1 MELNQKIDFKYLL
14 DQIFSCELS
23 NDNKCDY
30 QFYPSFTAWDEN
42 SETADYSYRHEGMP
56 FFAVYNYDVTHE
68 SKTWFN
74 ADYPMLVDTRII
86 PIPGYY
92 PYISVVK
99 KDVGRKYSN
108 IRNFYP
114 GLPLIYRN
122 EYCEQIDM
130 TIKLIE
136 MYKNGEL
143 EGGASYILRNSRYVE
158 ELYNLEKDP
167 DEIQNLAGRQEY
179 IEQFFKM
186 MKQLVDW
193 QLKVNYKGLID
204 EYNLVQIFCPGLIP
218 PATEKVVVDEEK
230 DIESFFVLPKVPQ
243 SDIRLMIRLD
253 QDDGCFMI
261 NR

>member
-1 MELNQKIDFKYLL
+1 
-14 DQIFSCELS
+14 
-23 NDNKCDY
+23 
-30 QFYPSFTAWDEN
+30 
-42 SETADYSYRHEGMP
+42 
-56 FFAVYNYDVTHE
+56 
-68 SKTWFN
+68 
-74 ADYPMLVDTRII
+74 
-86 PIPGYY
+86 
-92 PYISVVK
+92 
-99 KDVGRKYSN
+99 
-108 IRNFYP
+108 
-114 GLPLIYRN
+114 
-122 EYCEQIDM
+122 
-130 TIKLIE
+130 